1 MAFTVFNTTDTLE
14 QVRVKLNNLTQV
26 DFGNPALLTTVGLV
40 STNIVGAVI
49 EIANVAFSAAGWVIR
64 DSTSSIQNIGAG
76 QTLNVFGTSNQIT
89 AVVTPA
95 DTLTIG
101 LPNNVTIPNDLIVTN
116 TLSAGNTTLT
126 GNLTSNGTITSSTAA
141 ISFSNKNLL
150 TTGTLSS
157 GATSVTSLVSTGA
170 VSGTTITGTGAIT
183 GSELN
188 LTTNG
193 TILFEGSINDAFK
206 TTLTV
211 VNPTASRTIT
221 LPNVDGTV
229 ITTGDTGSIAT
240 TMIADSAITSAK
252 IADGTIVNADI
263 ADNTITFAKLNSTSL
278 SSAALI
284 VNSLTATTISGTS
297 SATDT
302 VNLTATNTTNA
313 THFITFTSAATG
325 GQVLRTDTS
334 LTYNPSTNVLTTTA
348 SQANYADLAEIF
360 ETDKKYAIGTVVM
373 VGGDKEVTECFLGH
387 RALGVISERPAFL
400 MNAKANGQPVALKGR
415 VKVKVVGEIKK
426 GDELIAANGGFAT
439 NASGEFSTKEN
450 NEYKKVFAIALENN
464 EKGLIEAIIL

>member
-263 ADNTITFAKLNSTSL
+263 ADNTITAAKLNL
-278 SSAALI
+278 SAGTVT
-284 VNSLTATTISGTS
+284 VNTLVATTITGTS

-302 VNLTATNTTNA
+302 VNLTATNTTDA
-313 THFITFTSAATG
+313 SHFITFTSAATG
-325 GQVLRTDTS
+325 NQALRTDTS

-373 VGGDKEVTECFLGH
+373 VGGNKEVTECFLGH
-387 RALGVISERPAFL
+387 RAIGVISERPAFL